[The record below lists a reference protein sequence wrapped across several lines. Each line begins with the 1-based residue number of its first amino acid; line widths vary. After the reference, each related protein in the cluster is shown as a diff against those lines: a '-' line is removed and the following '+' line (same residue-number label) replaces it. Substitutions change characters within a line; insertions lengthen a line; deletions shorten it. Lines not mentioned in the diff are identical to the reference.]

1 MMLREKDAQKKQH
14 RRYVPVLSSLSESN
28 DLEFTYLELIPVV

>member
-14 RRYVPVLSSLSESN
+14 RRYVPVLSSLSESI